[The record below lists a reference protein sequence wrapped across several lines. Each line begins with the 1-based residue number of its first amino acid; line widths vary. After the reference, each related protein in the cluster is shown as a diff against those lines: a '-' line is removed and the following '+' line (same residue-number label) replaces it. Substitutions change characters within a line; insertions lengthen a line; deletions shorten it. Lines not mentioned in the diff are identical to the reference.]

1 MFDFTKEVVINS
13 KDMFKAV
20 TDGARGPKFNV
31 HGGGDYFP
39 QHVVSG
45 KIYKTVAQDGAL
57 AVLKINAANLIKE
70 ITNADKHFSLNIE
83 LSLDRD
89 ARSDWGTSVYYFKKP
104 MLVDAFAKEWT
115 GNEASKLAAL
125 LKGVLTD
132 YKFVRVLEST
142 DASLATELGVSA
154 PASGE
159 VAIVGGDYN
168 VKVSKVTVVDY
179 VDEDTINTVYTGDP
193 ANAPA
198 CTYTDNKVEFGTYN
212 YLLKNLRMPTYE
224 NYRFTSPAS
233 VEMPVAGAKY
243 VQYSFLYCVPRPG
256 LGGLSVA
263 GQTNHSTT
271 THVFFVKSDVVTDF
285 EAALALAEFDGVV
298 DVDIQPKHTTVADKE
313 ATPFE

>member
-1 MFDFTKEVVINS
+1 MFDFTKEVVINDVKS
-13 KDMFKAV
+13 FATV
-20 TDGARGPKFNV
+20 TGERGAKFRVND
-31 HGGGDYFP
+31 GGDYFAN
-39 QHVVSG
+39 
-45 KIYKTVAQDGAL
+45 KIVDNKVYKTVAQDGAL

-89 ARSDWGTSVYYFKKP
+89 ARGDWGASVYYFKKP

-132 YKFVRVLEST
+132 YKFVHVLEST
-142 DASLATELGVSA
+142 DTSLATELGVSA

-168 VKVSKVTVVDY
+168 VKVRKITVIDY
-179 VDEDTINTVYTGDP
+179 VDEDTINTVYAGDP
-193 ANAPA
+193 TKAPA
-198 CTYTDNKVEFGTYN
+198 CTYTANKVEFGTYN

-271 THVFFVKSDVVTDF
+271 THVFFVKNDVADAF
-285 EAALALAEFDGVV
+285 EDALKSAGLTGVV
-298 DVDIQPKHTTVADKE
+298 DVDIQPEHDTVTDNE
-313 ATPFE
+313 ITPFE

>member
-1 MFDFTKEVVINS
+1 MFDFTKEVVINDVKS
-13 KDMFKAV
+13 FATV
-20 TDGARGPKFNV
+20 EGERGKKFRV
-31 HGGGDYFP
+31 HDGGDYFAN
-39 QHVVSG
+39 
-45 KIYKTVAQDGAL
+45 KIVDNKVYKTVAQDGAL

-89 ARSDWGTSVYYFKKP
+89 ARGDWGASVYYFKKP

-132 YKFVRVLEST
+132 YKFVYVLEST
-142 DASLATELGVSA
+142 DTVLAAELGVSA

-168 VKVSKVTVVDY
+168 VKVRKVTVVDY
-179 VDEDTINTVYTGDP
+179 VDKDTINTVYAGDP
-193 ANAPA
+193 AKAPA
-198 CTYTDNKVEFGTYN
+198 CTYTANKVEFGTYN

-224 NYRFTSPAS
+224 NYRFTSPAA

-271 THVFFVKSDVVTDF
+271 THVFFVKSDVADEF
-285 EAALALAEFDGVV
+285 EAALKSAGLTGVV
-298 DVDIQPKHTTVADKE
+298 DVDIQPNHDTVTDNE
-313 ATPFE
+313 VTPFE